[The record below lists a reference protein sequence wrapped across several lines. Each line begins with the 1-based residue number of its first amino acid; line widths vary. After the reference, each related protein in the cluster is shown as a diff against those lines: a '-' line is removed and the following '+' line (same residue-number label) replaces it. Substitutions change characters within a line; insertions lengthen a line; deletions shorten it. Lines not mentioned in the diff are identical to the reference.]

1 MTDLFCFVMLH
12 EVSASATGGR
22 HMAAALGRRKAGRR
36 RRNDPQGLRARIL
49 DQAAILFQERGYH
62 STSMH
67 DLLQET
73 GVSAGALH
81 HHFPTKKSLALA
93 VLADRVRP
101 VVREAWIDPV
111 RNAPALG
118 KGVAEAFGSI
128 IGGMQG
134 RASVQGC
141 PLNNLALELALT
153 DADLRRGVESIFAEW
168 RAALVERI
176 GATRGGARL
185 DDGAR
190 AAAANFV
197 IAVYSGAMNMAKA
210 AQSTDPLADAFDL
223 LSEWLSERRLAA

>member
-1 MTDLFCFVMLH
+1 
-12 EVSASATGGR
+12 
-22 HMAAALGRRKAGRR
+22 MAAASGRRKGGRR
-36 RRNDPQGLRARIL
+36 RHNDPQGLRARIL
-49 DQAAILFQERGYH
+49 DQAAKLFQERGYH

-67 DLLQET
+67 DLMTET

-101 VVREAWIDPV
+101 AVREAWIDPV

-118 KGVAEAFGSI
+118 KGVAAAFNSI
-128 IGGMQG
+128 IGGL
-134 RASVQGC
+134 RARGAVQGC

-168 RAALVERI
+168 RAALIERL
-176 GATRGGARL
+176 GHTRGGARL
-185 DDGAR
+185 DDGGR

-197 IAVYSGAMNMAKA
+197 ICVYSGAMNMAKA
-210 AQSTDPLADAFDL
+210 AQNAAPLADAFEL
-223 LSEWLSERRLAA
+223 LSRWLNERRLAA

>member
-1 MTDLFCFVMLH
+1 
-12 EVSASATGGR
+12 
-22 HMAAALGRRKAGRR
+22 MAAGTGKRTVGRR

-49 DQAAILFQERGYH
+49 DQAARLFQERGYH

-67 DLLQET
+67 DLMHET

-128 IGGMQG
+128 IDGMQP
-134 RASVQGC
+134 RKSVLGC

-153 DADLRRGVESIFAEW
+153 DADLRRGVDSIFAEW

-176 GATRGGARL
+176 GGTRGGARL
-185 DDGAR
+185 DESGR

-197 IAVYSGAMNMAKA
+197 ISVYSGAMNMAKA
-210 AQSTDPLADAFDL
+210 AQSTAPLADAFQL
-223 LSEWLSERRLAA
+223 LTHWMNERHLAS